1 MFHWTCHISP
11 HLGRP
16 VFLTIDHDCSLLWLV
31 WQQFQSFIKMTLL
44 DNKILQPLLLL
55 LLLPLLILMSSL
67 LFLLLIIIIM
77 VSFLWLL
84 WQVSQFLKVLE
95 IVKVSIERK
104 RRKVY
109 KKAPL
114 CIGCLNSTSGSF
126 SKRKILFHYFK
137 KRSTKVK
144 ILMRYKLQSSA
155 SSWW

>member
-1 MFHWTCHISP
+1 
-11 HLGRP
+11 
-16 VFLTIDHDCSLLWLV
+16 
-31 WQQFQSFIKMTLL
+31 MTLL

-77 VSFLWLL
+77 FFFMTAVTGITVFKS
-84 WQVSQFLKVLE
+84 VE

-126 SKRKILFHYFK
+126 SKRKIFFHYFK

>member
-77 VSFLWLL
+77 FFFMTAVTGITVFKS
-84 WQVSQFLKVLE
+84 VE

-126 SKRKILFHYFK
+126 SKRKIFFHYFK

-155 SSWW
+155 SSW